1 MVISHEALKY
11 VIGRPFSGTPITWK
25 SSILRF
31 VVTELGKARR
41 NSSQYDS
48 DRLSTRRN
56 RVCEMGI
63 HAAEKKLTCHRW
75 WRGKESS
82 WIPGW
87 NYRFSWSLFDF
98 CQEEGNTTWLYKCMY
113 MIVYVSRSNVTSG
126 LNSQCL
132 PHRDGWIGLP
142 TRNPESEL
150 NCSSLVRRSF
160 RVWGL
165 WLGLRFIKPV

>member
-11 VIGRPFSGTPITWK
+11 VISWPFSGTPLSWK

-41 NSSQYDS
+41 SSSQYDS

-82 WIPGW
+82 WIPKVELQVLVIIV
-87 NYRFSWSLFDF
+87 RFLPRGG
-98 CQEEGNTTWLYKCMY
+98 EYH
-113 MIVYVSRSNVTSG
+113 MIVQMYVYDCICIQVKRYFGAQFAMFATPGWVNWSSNPKSRV
-126 LNSQCL
+126 
-132 PHRDGWIGLP
+132 RI
-142 TRNPESEL
+142 EL
-150 NCSSLVRRSF
+150 FFPCQAKF
-160 RVWGL
+160 
-165 WLGLRFIKPV
+165 